1 MKFHQH
7 MPEETINVTAEHI
20 EAEHAQHVEM
30 VAARRQFFRQ
40 PPVTTMMPE
49 PLSVIGRIDHPPG
62 VFPAENCLN
71 A

>member
-1 MKFHQH
+1 
-7 MPEETINVTAEHI
+7 
-20 EAEHAQHVEM
+20 M